1 MVSWVLYGW
10 WLGWCVGGVG
20 VGRLA
25 VVGVLCCCESVSVV
39 VVVCVVWCVYV
50 CACVRCLVGVGWA
63 GPTWPLVGMA
73 VECVIVGECVVVSVC
88 C

>member
-1 MVSWVLYGW
+1 ME
-10 WLGWCVGGVG
+10 

-25 VVGVLCCCESVSVV
+25 VVGVLCYGVSVSVV

-73 VECVIVGECVVVSVC
+73 VECVIVGEFVVVVC
-88 C
+88 VCVLSRGVFWIGCL